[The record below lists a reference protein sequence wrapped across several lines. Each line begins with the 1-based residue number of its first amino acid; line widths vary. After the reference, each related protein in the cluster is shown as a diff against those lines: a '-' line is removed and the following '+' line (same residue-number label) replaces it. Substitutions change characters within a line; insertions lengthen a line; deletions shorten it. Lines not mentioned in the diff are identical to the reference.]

1 MEDKSK
7 KYLMFGLMGVVILA
21 LIIAMITIYSRVNEK
36 PVKPKEPGGLKE
48 NNFNTLLIEE
58 YHNSL
63 EKEENYMISPY
74 SLEFVLAMIRD
85 GASGRTY
92 EELNNL
98 VPERDIKTFNV
109 KELILL
115 MHYL

>member
-21 LIIAMITIYSRVNEK
+21 LIIAMITIYSRVSEK
-36 PVKPKEPGGLKE
+36 PVKPKGPSGLKE

-109 KELILL
+109 K
-115 MHYL
+115 YK